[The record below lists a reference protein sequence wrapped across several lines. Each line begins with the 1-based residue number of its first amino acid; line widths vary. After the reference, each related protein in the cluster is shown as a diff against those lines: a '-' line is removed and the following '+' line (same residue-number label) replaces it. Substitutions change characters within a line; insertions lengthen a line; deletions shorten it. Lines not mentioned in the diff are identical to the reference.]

1 MIAPGDFER
10 FNGTLAML
18 VRSGTPLSDAVREAA
33 RGVEAPDTGE
43 ALKRLGDEIEKG
55 TGFDRAVEREQ
66 AAFPAGYL
74 AIVRAGLESGN
85 LGSVLDLVVRS
96 ARRINAIRREVGSLL
111 VYPACVLGV
120 LSAYAFLVLFHVVP
134 AFMGAVPS
142 LGGTPGPAMPWWSS
156 GAIHLYL
163 FVIGAG
169 AAVLSALGLVA
180 SVRFLSGRA
189 GGPLPVSQLE
199 WIPMLGVYAR
209 SWTAAAFLHEFTA
222 LLKSGVSFVPALRL
236 CAASFDHGTV
246 RIQLTA
252 AADAVDRGEVPRRA
266 VGRIRFLPGPVRIL
280 FDSPA
285 TDRQLF
291 DCLEAA
297 AAGCERDLGRH
308 AESFRRRFETL
319 ALFAVGAAVAGTYLL
334 FWGLYLFAVG
344 APLR

>member
-1 MIAPGDFER
+1 MIAAGDFER

-18 VRSGTPLSDAVREAA
+18 VRSGAPLSDAVREAA

-43 ALKRLGDEIEKG
+43 ALKRLGSEIDKG
-55 TGFDRAVEREQ
+55 TGFDRAVEHEQ
-66 AAFPAGYL
+66 AVFPAGYL

-85 LGSVLDLVVRS
+85 LGGVLDLVVGS
-96 ARRINAIRREVGSLL
+96 ARRINAIRREVGALL
-111 VYPACVLGV
+111 VYPACVLAV
-120 LSAYAFLVLFHVVP
+120 LAAYAFLVLFHVVP
-134 AFMGAVPS
+134 VFLAAAPS
-142 LGGTPGPAMPWWSS
+142 LGGTPGPAVPWWSS
-156 GAIHLYL
+156 AAIQLYL

-169 AAVLSALGLVA
+169 AASLSVLGLTA
-180 SVRFLSGRA
+180 SVRFLSGRG

-199 WIPMLGVYAR
+199 WIPMLGTYAR
-209 SWTAAAFLHEFTA
+209 AWTAAAFLREFTA

-236 CAASFDHGTV
+236 CAASFDHGDV
-246 RIQLTA
+246 RVQVTA

-266 VGRIRFLPGPVRIL
+266 VGRIRFLPGPVRVL

-291 DCLEAA
+291 DCLDVA

-308 AESFRRRFETL
+308 AEGFRRRFETF
-319 ALFAVGAAVAGTYLL
+319 ALLVVGAAVAGTYLL
-334 FWGLYLFAVG
+334 FWGLYVFAVG